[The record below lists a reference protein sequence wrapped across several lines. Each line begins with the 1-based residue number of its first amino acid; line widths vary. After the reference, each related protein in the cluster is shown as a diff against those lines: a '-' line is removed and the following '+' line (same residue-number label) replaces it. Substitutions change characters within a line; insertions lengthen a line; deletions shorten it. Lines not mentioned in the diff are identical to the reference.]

1 MAEPEVTNSDLSQ
14 KLDTLSSG
22 LSDKLDTLS
31 SDLSQKLDTS
41 SSGVSDKLDTLS
53 SDLSQKL
60 DGVNNG
66 LDSVRDAVASVDAN
80 SVDYSTTLEQ
90 VGQLLAVTDILLVI
104 LCVMVFLACGLFC
117 GYQVTKWMRADA
129 R

>member
-1 MAEPEVTNSDLSQ
+1 MTEPEVTNSDLSQ
-14 KLDTLSSG
+14 KLDALSSG
-22 LSDKLDTLS
+22 VSDKFDALS
-31 SDLSQKLDTS
+31 SDLSQKLDASTT
-41 SSGVSDKLDTLS
+41 GVTDKLDALS
-53 SDLSQKL
+53 SELSLKL

-66 LDSVRDAVASVDAN
+66 LDNVRAAVDSVDAN

>member
-1 MAEPEVTNSDLSQ
+1 MAELEVTNSELFQ
-14 KLDTLSSG
+14 ELDAV
-22 LSDKLDTLS
+22 S

-41 SSGVSDKLDTLS
+41 YSGVSDKLDTLS

-60 DGVNNG
+60 DGVNDG
-66 LDSVRDAVASVDAN
+66 LGSVRDAVASAN
-80 SVDYSTTLEQ
+80 ADSVDYSATLEQ
-90 VGQLLAVTDILLVI
+90 VGQLLAVTDILLII

>member
-1 MAEPEVTNSDLSQ
+1 MAETEVTNSDLFQ
-14 KLDTLSSG
+14 KLDV
-22 LSDKLDTLS
+22 LS

-41 SSGVSDKLDTLS
+41 FTGVSDKLDTLS

-60 DGVNNG
+60 DGVNDG
-66 LDSVRDAVASVDAN
+66 LDSLRDAVASAN
-80 SVDYSTTLEQ
+80 ADSVDYSATLEQ

-117 GYQVTKWMRADA
+117 GYQVTKWMRSDA

>member
-14 KLDTLSSG
+14 KLDALSSG
-22 LSDKLDTLS
+22 VSDKIDTLS
-31 SDLSQKLDTS
+31 SDLSQKFDASTT
-41 SSGVSDKLDTLS
+41 GVSDKIDTLS
-53 SDLSQKL
+53 SDLSLKL

-66 LDSVRDAVASVDAN
+66 IDNLRAAFDSVDAN

>member
-1 MAEPEVTNSDLSQ
+1 MAEPEVTNSDLSE
-14 KLDTLSSG
+14 KLDTLSSAV
-22 LSDKLDTLS
+22 SDDLDALS
-31 SDLSQKLDTS
+31 SDLSQKIDTS
-41 SSGVSDKLDTLS
+41 TTGVFDKLDVLS
-53 SDLSQKL
+53 NDLSQKL

-66 LDSVRDAVASVDAN
+66 LDNVRAAVDSVDAN

-129 R
+129 